1 MQIAVLSDLHLGRKD
16 KLDQFSRN
24 PGAEQALYDLLFN
37 LETSVDKIVLLGDIF
52 ETLRGRTLNVR
63 KELEHILKMYPLIT
77 KKILEDDKYILIS
90 GNHDAVT
97 TKALN
102 APDWIRLKDHGT
114 SISFFH
120 GHQFDPF
127 VADFW
132 TQNFETVGVWLGGGL
147 ERFGLDIT
155 RKGNLSSKLKAL
167 ADQWKVGKFERL
179 AAAMG
184 EDLKSDL
191 VVTGHSHHPMKVE
204 FDNTLFLN
212 SGTRVAGRQDMIILD
227 TSNQEYEVYKQYQ
240 A

>member
-24 PGAEQALYDLLFN
+24 PGAESALYDLLFN
-37 LETSVDKIVLLGDIF
+37 LETSVDKIILLGDIF
-52 ETLRGRTLNVR
+52 ETLRGRTLNVE
-63 KELEHILKMYPLIT
+63 KELKHILKMYPIIT
-77 KKILEDDKYILIS
+77 KKILEDDKYILLS
-90 GNHDAVT
+90 GNHDAIT

-120 GHQFDPF
+120 GHQLDPF

-132 TQNFETVGVWLGGGL
+132 TQNFEKVGVWLGGWL

-155 RKGNLSSKLKAL
+155 RRGNLSSKLKAL

-204 FDNTLFLN
+204 FDSTLFLN